1 MSFPIDVMDDMIL
14 RRTDGTFTYNFAV
27 VCDDVNMAITHVI
40 RGDDHLSNTPRQV
53 LIYEALGAEVPLF
66 AHLSMILGPDGKKLS
81 KRHGAT
87 NVEEYRDR
95 GYLPDALVNFLAL
108 LGWSLD
114 GETTIIPPAELC
126 RTFSLDRITKK
137 HSIFDEKK
145 LDWMNGVY
153 IRDMGAAAWVDAA
166 KPWLAQTQPGRVE
179 RAGRHHR
186 RADAHQGGGGGGRPR
201 VAPSRSRRGRRHL
214 GGVPG
219 RRGRRSRVLRGHV
232 PARGRAGWRIWTR
245 SPPSWR
251 FCSGATRWCSTRRAS
266 RRCC

>member
-1 MSFPIDVMDDMIL
+1 
-14 RRTDGTFTYNFAV
+14 
-27 VCDDVNMAITHVI
+27 MAITHVI

-114 GETTIIPPAELC
+114 GETTIIPRGGALPHLLARSHHEEALHLRREEARLDERRLYPRHGRRRLGRC
-126 RTFSLDRITKK
+126 RQ
-137 HSIFDEKK
+137 
-145 LDWMNGVY
+145 
-153 IRDMGAAAWVDAA
+153 A
-166 KPWLAQTQPGRVE
+166 LARPDQPGRVE

-186 RADAHQGGGGGGRPR
+186 RADARQGGGGSGRPR
-201 VAPSRSRRGRRHL
+201 VASARRGRGRRHL

-219 RRGRRSRVLRGHV
+219 RRGRRSLSSTRPCTRLL
-232 PARGRAGWRIWTR
+232 PSAWRTWTR
-245 SPPSWR
+245 FPPSWR

-266 RRCC
+266 RRCF